1 MLIYARR
8 LRSVWLSLD
17 PAGVGYVNAG
27 EFGRFMRLGEH
38 AIRDAENAKRGT
50 RQRGGT
56 IAPWDELRDE
66 LLHNK
71 SWYKVLDDKAR
82 AEPPAHVR
90 LTYAQHSYSILTF
103 IIYSRTRQALADPAN
118 DDEMDALAD
127 QLAGRM
133 RKMYP
138 ERVNA
143 GPYWLFKS
151 NDVDG
156 SGRVS
161 FPQLKKAVQRQLD
174 LTEDELP
181 EQQLRAAWRSLDG
194 SGTGYLHAGEFMRW
208 MRRAEA
214 PGAAEEIEVPY
225 RTPKIVEVSAEIPP
239 RF

>member
-1 MLIYARR
+1 
-8 LRSVWLSLD
+8 
-17 PAGVGYVNAG
+17 
-27 EFGRFMRLGEH
+27 
-38 AIRDAENAKRGT
+38 
-50 RQRGGT
+50 
-56 IAPWDELRDE
+56 
-66 LLHNK
+66 
-71 SWYKVLDDKAR
+71 
-82 AEPPAHVR
+82 
-90 LTYAQHSYSILTF
+90 
-103 IIYSRTRQALADPAN
+103 
-118 DDEMDALAD
+118 MDALAD

-161 FPQLKKAVQRQLD
+161 FPQLKKALQRQLD

-181 EQQLRAAWRSLDG
+181 EEQLRAAWRSLDG
-194 SGTGYLHAGEFMRW
+194 SGTGYLRAGEFMRW

-225 RTPKIVEVSAEIPP
+225 RTPRIVEASAEIPP

>member
-1 MLIYARR
+1 
-8 LRSVWLSLD
+8 
-17 PAGVGYVNAG
+17 
-27 EFGRFMRLGEH
+27 
-38 AIRDAENAKRGT
+38 
-50 RQRGGT
+50 
-56 IAPWDELRDE
+56 
-66 LLHNK
+66 
-71 SWYKVLDDKAR
+71 
-82 AEPPAHVR
+82 
-90 LTYAQHSYSILTF
+90 
-103 IIYSRTRQALADPAN
+103 
-118 DDEMDALAD
+118 MDALAD
-127 QLAGRM
+127 QLVGRM

-161 FPQLKKAVQRQLD
+161 FPQLKKALQRQLD

-225 RTPKIVEVSAEIPP
+225 RTPRIVEVSAEIPRDSDVP
-239 RF
+239 RDARRDTI